1 VREERPGE
9 LVSRDMH
16 MPPIWN
22 PADILSLLQEVQR
35 GMIVNLGALHRI
47 TTLLKA
53 YPPGIFGD
61 GPKHLD
67 EISRDLKALLDRVD
81 MVSQEMSGREGAA

>member
-1 VREERPGE
+1 
-9 LVSRDMH
+9 
-16 MPPIWN
+16 
-22 PADILSLLQEVQR
+22 
-35 GMIVNLGALHRI
+35 VNLGALHRI